1 MANEENP
8 SGSNPYMPQFISQA
22 PWYLGNFQGSLKHQ
36 QSAPHKSKPD
46 ITTWYP
52 KGARLAT
59 PITKFRKGACT
70 NCGALTHDVKTC
82 CERPRK
88 VAAKYSGRD
97 LMQDE
102 VVQELSLDWEG
113 KRDRWNG
120 YEAEMYSEVLEDWKG
135 IEDEKV
141 RRREA
146 ALATRSHG
154 PEDEPLVDSE
164 KFQEY
169 DHSELTNNIDPRTK
183 TTTRQ
188 LRGREDV
195 PAYLNNLDTSA
206 AMYDGKSRAMQE
218 CTAAPEAQ
226 PDESQ
231 MYRDSWMKVS
241 GEMAAMAKQEDF
253 AEQVNQRGAH
263 LSTLANPSQTELM
276 YREFEKKK
284 KTIQTLKQ
292 KKLIEKYGGEEHFA
306 VSDPTMQAEE
316 GADEA
321 AEGPVPQP
329 IKRSKALAIEE
340 DVYVNGHKAVW
351 GSFYDRTTGLWGY
364 ACCHITNRGALCTK
378 Q

>member
-1 MANEENP
+1 MANGEDP

-36 QSAPHKSKPD
+36 KSTPNKEKSD
-46 ITTWYP
+46 INTWYQ

-59 PITKFRKGACT
+59 PITKFRKGACS
-70 NCGALTHDVKTC
+70 NCGALTHDLRTC

-88 VAAKYSGRD
+88 LPAKFSGRD
-97 LMQDE
+97 FMQDE

-120 YEAEMYSEVLEDWKG
+120 YEPEMYSEVVEDWKG

-188 LRGREDV
+188 LRGREDI

-231 MYRDSWMKVS
+231 MYRDSWMKVT
-241 GEMAAMAKQEDF
+241 GEMEAMAKQEDF
-253 AEQVNQRGAH
+253 AEKVNQRGAH

-276 YREFEKKK
+276 YREFERKKK
-284 KTIQTLKQ
+284 AIQTSKQ
-292 KKLIEKYGGEEHFA
+292 QKLIAKYGGEEHLAA
-306 VSDPTMQAEE
+306 VDPTMLAEE
-316 GADEA
+316 GAEEA
-321 AEGPVPQP
+321 AEGAVLQP
-329 IKRSKALAIEE
+329 IKRSKVQTMDE
-340 DVYVNGHKAVW
+340 DVHVNGHTSVW
-351 GSFYDRTTGLWGY
+351 GSYYHKTTGLWGF
-364 ACCHITNRGALCTK
+364 ACCRITNKGAMCTK